1 MLDEGGAIRKDR
13 WIPVIK
19 KESHDSN
26 RGFLYLVAVL
36 RRIYSRIKERAVD
49 ICCRHPDFL
58 GMGEKGSFRSF
69 YSTIAFTM

>member
-26 RGFLYLVAVL
+26 RGFLLS
-36 RRIYSRIKERAVD
+36 RRRTQNNIF
-49 ICCRHPDFL
+49 PNQ
-58 GMGEKGSFRSF
+58 
-69 YSTIAFTM
+69 